1 MFIIVNG
8 LNGHNLSKKSNR
20 FAAENSAMR
29 WRRTLIALDIPVYVI
44 EVATGHIVYE
54 AL

>member
-1 MFIIVNG
+1 MFIVMNG

-20 FAAENSAMR
+20 IAAENSAMR
-29 WRRTLIALDIPVYVI
+29 WRRILIALDVPVYVI
-44 EVATGHIVYE
+44 EVATGEIVYE

>member
-8 LNGHNLSKKSNR
+8 LNGHNLSKKNNR
-20 FAAENSAMR
+20 VAAENSAIR
-29 WRRTLIALDIPVYVI
+29 WRRTLVALDIPVYVI
-44 EVATGHIVYE
+44 EVATGNVVYE

>member
-1 MFIIVNG
+1 MFIVVNG
-8 LNGHNLSKKSNR
+8 RNGNSLSKKSNR
-20 FAAENSAMR
+20 IAAENSAIR

-44 EVATGHIVYE
+44 EVATGRIVYE

>member
-1 MFIIVNG
+1 MFIVVNG
-8 LNGHNLSKKSNR
+8 QNGHNLSKKNSR
-20 FAAENSAMR
+20 VAAENSTMR

-44 EVATGHIVYE
+44 EVATGNVVYE

>member
-8 LNGHNLSKKSNR
+8 FNGHNLSKKNSR
-20 FAAENSAMR
+20 VAAENTAMR

-44 EVATGHIVYE
+44 EVATGEIVYE

>member
-20 FAAENSAMR
+20 VAAENSTIR
-29 WRRTLIALDIPVYVI
+29 WRRTLVALDIPVYVI
-44 EVATGHIVYE
+44 EVATGEIVYE